1 MKQLTWQQ
9 ESVIRQSL
17 RLWRS
22 FQHWTGKTLLENS
35 SDRAAEI
42 ARELFLAPFVLVSHG
57 TEPDPIINYGNQKA
71 LDLWELSWEELTQMP
86 SRYTAE
92 PVAKEDRDRILTQ
105 TKIQGF
111 VNNYRGVRISSKG
124 QHFLIENGTIWNV
137 LDEQKH
143 ICGQAAVFS
152 TYIPLS

>member
-1 MKQLTWQQ
+1 MEKLFWQQ
-9 ESVIRQSL
+9 EPVIRQSL

-35 SDRAAEI
+35 SDRAEEI
-42 ARELFLAPFVLVSHG
+42 ARQLFLAPFVLVSHG
-57 TEPDPIINYGNQKA
+57 TEADPIFNYGNQKA
-71 LDLWELSWEELTQMP
+71 LDLWKLTWEELTQMP

-92 PVAKEDRDRILTQ
+92 PVAREERDRILTQ

-124 QHFLIENGTIWNV
+124 QRFWIENGTLWNV
-137 LDEQKH
+137 LDEQNQ
-143 ICGQAAVFS
+143 ICGQAAFFS
-152 TYIPLS
+152 TYTPLA